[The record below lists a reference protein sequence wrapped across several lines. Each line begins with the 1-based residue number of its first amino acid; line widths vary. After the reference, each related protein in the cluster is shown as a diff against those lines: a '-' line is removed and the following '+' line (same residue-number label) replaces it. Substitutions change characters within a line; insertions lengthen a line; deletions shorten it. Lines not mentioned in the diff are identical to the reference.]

1 MLFQG
6 RLIII
11 PDARLNRLC
20 PPRHASLK
28 NPELTMR
35 YPASNLIQWA
45 FTQPDLH
52 FPLYGLAW
60 LIGLV
65 TPQSSALLR
74 E

>member
-1 MLFQG
+1 
-6 RLIII
+6 
-11 PDARLNRLC
+11 
-20 PPRHASLK
+20 
-28 NPELTMR
+28 MR

-52 FPLYGLAW
+52 FPLYGLAG